1 MDVLSVMS
9 TAQHKTVDA
18 GRPERVLIGLLYALG
33 AAVLAYWLQALAMLP
48 ASGWV
53 WLGDAFGVVGAA
65 GLGALLARR
74 ALPPDGHQLLWDGQ
88 AWALRLR
95 SPANPMAAA
104 PPTPLLS
111 VVMTLDLGGW
121 LLLRLRPVTGNT
133 RWQVARSAC
142 VGAAWHGLRVAL
154 TAQSGVAVAALAL
167 QSAAA
172 PQRAARHE

>member
-1 MDVLSVMS
+1 MRNAPAVS
-9 TAQHKTVDA
+9 AQLDA
-18 GRPERVLIGLLYALG
+18 GRPEHALISLLYALS
-33 AAVLAYWLQALAMLP
+33 AAVLAYWLQALAVLP

-53 WLGDAFGVVGAA
+53 WLVEAFGVAGAG

-74 ALPPDGHQLLWDGQ
+74 ALPPDGHQLRWDGR
-88 AWALRLR
+88 AWALCLR
-95 SPANPMAAA
+95 SPAKPMAATA
-104 PPTPLLS
+104 PIPLRS

-154 TAQSGVAVAALAL
+154 MAHSGVAAEVSSLQSPAAL
-167 QSAAA
+167 
-172 PQRAARHE
+172 QRAARHE